1 MIGGD
6 IGDGLEQVMKPFED
20 AADVIEIC
28 VGIGA
33 FEEFFDFESVDA
45 IGVHDAFDG
54 GQDFGRGGI
63 VVEEK

>member
-1 MIGGD
+1 MW
-6 IGDGLEQVMKPFED
+6 PFED
-20 AADVIEIC
+20 TADVIEIC

-54 GQDFGRGGI
+54 GQDFGSGGV